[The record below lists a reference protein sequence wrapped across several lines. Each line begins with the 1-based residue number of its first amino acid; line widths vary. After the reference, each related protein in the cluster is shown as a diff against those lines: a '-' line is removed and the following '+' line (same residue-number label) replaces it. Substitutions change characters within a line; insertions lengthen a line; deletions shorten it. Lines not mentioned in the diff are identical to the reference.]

1 MTAATRGAYGV
12 MAPVVV
18 GVLTSVAA
26 FAPLLVTGGS
36 FGDITR
42 AIPLVVISVL
52 LMSMLESFCI
62 LPAHLSHGGPW
73 SRGVI
78 ARVQDSV
85 AAAVARF
92 RDNRIAPGVAFA
104 ARWRYVTVAAA
115 VAFFILCISLVQNGQ
130 VRFIFFP
137 VIEGNNI
144 SASVTMPE
152 GTPFERTDAAVRRIA
167 AAANQVSDSVREE
180 NGEEL
185 FVSVTSTSGG
195 NAAVGV
201 GPGAQSGFVSA
212 ENVGQVRIE
221 LTPFGERR
229 MPAAE
234 IERRWRAAVGT
245 IEGAER
251 VTFASSVARFGNDVE
266 FELAHQD
273 EEQLI
278 MAADAMKAGLE
289 RISGLDQIEDSF
301 DLGKRQLV
309 FELTPAGRAAG
320 LRPADIAVQVRQG
333 FFGEEVQRIQR
344 GREEVRVYVRY
355 PEATRA
361 RLESLND
368 FRVRLPNGDRA
379 PLLTVAK
386 VEESRAY
393 SSIERI
399 DGRRVVTVSANV
411 DEAVSTPNIANE
423 TVVSTLMPQLER
435 DYPGLR
441 WVQAGSTREQNE
453 DLADIASAFT
463 IVLLIIYAM
472 IATQLRS
479 YLQPLAILISIP
491 LGVAGAILGHLVL
504 GFPLSFISIFG
515 IVALAGVAVNASVVL
530 IDLYNRRR
538 AEGLEPIEAASAA
551 AARRFRPI
559 VLTTLTT
566 AMGLTPLLFEKSPQA
581 QFLIPMGVSL
591 GFGIVVSGFMVI
603 FVTPAIA
610 VILEDLRGLRLFAAQ
625 KTQTPEA
632 TAEQSA

>member
-1 MTAATRGAYGV
+1 
-12 MAPVVV
+12 
-18 GVLTSVAA
+18 VLTSVAA
-26 FAPLLVTGGS
+26 FAPLLVTGGT

-52 LMSMLESFCI
+52 LMSMLEAFCI
-62 LPAHLSHGGPW
+62 LPSHLSHGGSW
-73 SRGVI
+73 SRGLI
-78 ARVQDSV
+78 AKIQQRV
-85 AAAVARF
+85 AAGVQRI
-92 RDNRIAPGVAFA
+92 RDKFIEPGVTLS
-104 ARWRYVTVAAA
+104 ARWRYVTVALAA
-115 VAFFILCISLVQNGQ
+115 AFFILCVSLVQNGQ

-137 VIEGNNI
+137 QIEGNNI
-144 SASVTMPE
+144 SASLTMPE
-152 GTPFERTDAAVRRIA
+152 GTPFERTDAAVRRITA
-167 AAANQVSDSVREE
+167 AAYQVADAVREE

-195 NAAVGV
+195 NASQGG
-201 GPGAQSGFVSA
+201 GPGAQSGFNTA
-212 ENVGQVRIE
+212 ENIGQIRIE
-221 LTPFGERR
+221 LTPFGKRR

-234 IERRWRAAVGT
+234 IERRWRATVGD

-251 VTFASSVARFGNDVE
+251 VTISSSVTRFGDDVE
-266 FELAHQD
+266 YELAHQD
-273 EEQLI
+273 EDQLI
-278 MAADAMKAGLE
+278 AAAESMKDRLR
-289 RISGLDQIEDSF
+289 RIEGVNEIEDSF

-309 FELTPAGRAAG
+309 FEMTPAGIAAG
-320 LRPADIAVQVRQG
+320 LRPADVAVQVRQG

-344 GREEVRVYVRY
+344 GREEIRVYVRY
-355 PEATRA
+355 PESARA
-361 RLESLND
+361 DLESLDN

-379 PLLTVAK
+379 PLLTVAS

-411 DEAVSTPNIANE
+411 DEAISTPNIANARILE
-423 TVVSTLMPQLER
+423 SLMPELER
-435 DYPGLR
+435 DFPGLR

-453 DLADIASAFT
+453 DLADIGSAFI

-479 YLQPLAILISIP
+479 YLQPLAILVSIP

-530 IDLYNRRR
+530 VDLYNRRR
-538 AEGLEPIEAASAA
+538 REGLAPIEAAASA

-559 VLTTLTT
+559 VLTTMTT

-603 FVTPAIA
+603 FVTPAVA
-610 VILEDLRGLRLFAAQ
+610 VIIEDLRGYRPAEEL
-625 KTQTPEA
+625 A
-632 TAEQSA
+632 TESVPG